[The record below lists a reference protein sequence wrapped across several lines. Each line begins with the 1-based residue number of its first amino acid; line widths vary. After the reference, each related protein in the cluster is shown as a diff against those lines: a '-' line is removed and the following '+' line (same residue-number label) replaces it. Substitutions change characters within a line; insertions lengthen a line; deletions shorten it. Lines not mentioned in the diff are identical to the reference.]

1 MDTDF
6 GAFLSAVS
14 DAIWAPMAYVVLGLG
29 VAYSIATKGIQ
40 FRRIPDMLRQLRDSE
55 GGEGGLSSFQ
65 ALVLALASRVGVGSI
80 AGVAT
85 AVGAGGPGALVWMAI
100 TGLVGCTVGYAE
112 AALSQTFKRQVQD
125 EDRRSANEDI
135 GGMPYYIKYGLKLP
149 KVGAL
154 VAVLGVIGYGFV
166 FPGLQVNTIAASA
179 KLAFG
184 LDSWIPAVLV
194 TVLIALVIFGG
205 TTRLVKVTQALV
217 PVLAI
222 GYLVLAL
229 AVIGINIGSVP
240 AAVALIFQSAIGV
253 HPIMGGIAGAAIAW
267 GVRRAVFASSNG
279 LGEATFAA
287 AAART
292 SHPGK
297 QGLVQTFSIYID
309 VLLICMAT
317 GLMMVVSGKYNVA
330 DGSGGFL
337 VNNIPGV
344 PVGANWVQEAIDT
357 LLPGW
362 GAGFVSVAVLL
373 FGFTC
378 LLAYFYVANS
388 NLLYLLDGRP
398 GHLWKNVLKIG
409 TMAIVFVGSI
419 VNAQVVWAAGDIGL
433 GLIAWVNLICLAFLF
448 PLVRKIYKDYERQRK
463 LGLDPTFNPKALGI
477 DGADFWEQPVPV
489 EHHHHQLHH
498 ASQSTERTPD
508 KP

>member
-1 MDTDF
+1 MGTDL
-6 GAFLSAVS
+6 GAFLSSVS
-14 DAIWAPMAYVVLGLG
+14 DAIWTPMAYVVLGLG

-55 GGEGGLSSFQ
+55 AGEGGLSSFQ

-85 AVGAGGPGALVWMAI
+85 AVGAGGPGALVWMAV

-125 EDRRSANEDI
+125 EDRRNANEDI

-184 LDSWIPAVLV
+184 LDSWVPAVLV

-205 TTRLVKVTQALV
+205 TGRLVKVTQALV
-217 PVLAI
+217 PVLAL
-222 GYLVLAL
+222 GYLIHAL
-229 AVIGINIGSVP
+229 AVNGINNGSVP
-240 AAVALIFQSAIGV
+240 AAVALIFQSALGI
-253 HPIMGGIAGAAIAW
+253 HPLLGGIAGAAVAW

-330 DGSGGFL
+330 DASGGYL
-337 VNNIPGV
+337 VNNLPGV

-357 LLPGW
+357 LIPGW
-362 GAGFVSVAVLL
+362 GAGFISVAVLL

-388 NLLYLLDGRP
+388 NLLYLLNGRN
-398 GHLWKNVLKIG
+398 GHTWKMILKIG
-409 TMAIVFVGSI
+409 TMIIVFFGSV
-419 VNAQVVWAAGDIGL
+419 VNAQLVWAAGDIGL

-463 LGLDPTFNPKALGI
+463 QGLDPTFDPKALGI
-477 DGADFWEQPVPV
+477 DGAEFWEGSTAAVVHQP
-489 EHHHHQLHH
+489 HHLLHAH
-498 ASQSTERTPD
+498 SNERTSG